1 MSHGPHSQPPQ
12 GARADESRAGRHPR
26 LGSSGKIR
34 YMQRYMG
41 PLQLP
46 TERPMQLPT
55 GIQSPISAA
64 PSPLA
69 RTVLS
74 FITTTA
80 FIFQTPRHSI
90 GIACEGVPRASWR
103 RDVWCQQN
111 ALRPGHTTLATLRA
125 RASGCFFRLRLSAAN
140 CLCWANITY

>member
-41 PLQLP
+41 PMQLP

-74 FITTTA
+74 FIATTA
-80 FIFQTPRHSI
+80 FIFQTPRQH
-90 GIACEGVPRASWR
+90 
-103 RDVWCQQN
+103 RDCM
-111 ALRPGHTTLATLRA
+111 
-125 RASGCFFRLRLSAAN
+125 
-140 CLCWANITY
+140 